1 MQQMYVTNLNE
12 LDENADERT
21 FELHRIADWLTVIAE
36 EMRYANAMTRAG
48 IDGHGAAWLREQGY

>member
-36 EMRYANAMTRAG
+36 EMRYANAMKRTEFNG
-48 IDGHGAAWLREQGY
+48 KGDAWLRGQGY